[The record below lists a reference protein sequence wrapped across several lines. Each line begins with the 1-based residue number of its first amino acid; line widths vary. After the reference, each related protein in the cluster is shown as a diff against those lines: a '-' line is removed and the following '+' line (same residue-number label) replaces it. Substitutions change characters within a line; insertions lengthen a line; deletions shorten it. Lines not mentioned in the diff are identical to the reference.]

1 MVCPPGKWP
10 KCERYYA
17 LLTLRCILGG
27 RVEAP
32 QGIETCWFW
41 RGRLGSVC
49 FPMKIISWNV
59 RGLGSRNK
67 RRMVKDFLRSENPD
81 VVMIQE
87 TKKEICD
94 RRFVGSVWTARNK
107 DWVALP
113 ASGASGG
120 ILIIWDSKNLRRE
133 EVVLGSFSISVKFSL
148 DGCGPL
154 WISAVYGPNSPSLR
168 KDFWVEI
175 FDIYGLTYPLWCVG
189 GDFNVIRRSSEKMGG
204 SSLTPSM
211 RDFDSFIRECE
222 LLDPPLRNA
231 SFTWSNMQE
240 SPVCKRLDRFLY
252 SNEWGLL
259 FPQGLQEALIR
270 RTSDHWPIVM
280 DTNPFMWGLTPFRFE
295 NMWLQHTNF
304 KENFRDWWSGFQ
316 GNGWEGHK
324 FMRRLQYV
332 KAKLK
337 EWNKF
342 SFGELKEKKKS
353 ILNDLANFDAIE
365 HEGGLNPDLLSQRAS
380 RKGEL
385 EELILREEIHWRQ
398 KAKVKWVKEGDCN
411 SKFYH
416 KVANGRRNRKYIKE
430 LENERGLVLKN
441 AESITEEILHYFEKL
456 YTNPTGESWG
466 VEGLDWS
473 PISEESALRLDS
485 PFTEE
490 EISKAIFQLDR
501 DKAPGPDGFTI
512 VVFQECWDV
521 IKEDLVRVFAEFH
534 RSGIINQSTNASF
547 IVLIPKKRRQI
558 LDAVLI
564 ANEIVDERRRSGE
577 EGVVFKIDFEKAYD
591 HVKWDFLDHV
601 LEKKGFS
608 PRWRKW
614 MSGRLSSVSYA
625 ILVNGSA
632 KGWVKASR
640 GLRQGDPL
648 SPFLFTLVAD
658 VLSRMLMRAEERNM
672 MEGFRVGRNRTR
684 VSHLQ
689 FADDTIFFSNS
700 REEELQTL
708 KSLLLVFGH
717 ISGLKVN
724 LNKSSIYGINLDQA
738 HLSRLAEMLDCK
750 ASGWPILYLGLP
762 LGGNPKTCGF
772 WDPVVE
778 RISSRLDGWQKTYL
792 SFGGRITFIQSCL
805 THLPSYFLSL
815 FKIPAS
821 VAAKI
826 ERLQRDFLWSG
837 VGEGKRDHLVR
848 WDVVC
853 KPKTIGGLGLGNI
866 SWRNL
871 ALLGKWLWRYPREGS
886 ALWHQGFSLITR
898 YVVGNGERIRFWED
912 LWWGDQPLGTQY
924 PRLFRVVVDK
934 NISIS
939 SVLGPSRPFLWN
951 LNFRRNLS
959 DSEIED
965 LESLMRS
972 LDDLYLSPSVP
983 DARLWPLSSSGLF
996 SVKSFF
1002 LALSQSSGSPQNFP
1016 SKFVWNSQVPFKVKS
1031 FVWLVA
1037 HKKVNTN
1044 DMLQVRRPYKALS
1057 PDICILCMKH
1067 GESADHLFLYCS
1079 LTIGLWH
1086 RLFQLAKMDWVS
1098 PRSIY
1103 DMMFIKF
1110 KGFGNSKR
1118 GIVLWQAVSIAL
1130 IRVVWWERN
1139 ARIFE
1144 DKARNSGFLGTPFF
1158 HSMVAR
1164 SWASTSDISVLTDF
1178 ETILLPDFIST
1189 LSYAHKLDYDWLL
1202 FAHLRSVFYFP
1213 FRLDEAG
1220 KHWLRKDGKR
1230 IRTQKMQEF
1239 LAQSWQWN
1247 CHEGRMLMA
1256 WNNRGLPL
1264 HTGVL
1269 PPFLYGKGLHNHW
1282 VINEAL
1288 SSELRFIFDAS
1299 WTITSFYL
1307 KDLDHWSD
1315 WLVEG
1320 YNFSN
1325 IKNRSWENVGNSH
1338 LGALYGSLYFLG
1350 VNYSNLVKHF
1360 KCDGQNL
1367 FVNTA
1372 ESISYSF
1379 EHQSSLRLWK
1389 RRILHPRRE
1398 KKTMECIHAI
1408 TSLERNMDCSM
1419 KHQLDFSSPLYLPF
1433 SLESLLSVIADKNKT
1448 IVLAVAGYSYKDM
1461 LMSWVCR
1468 LRSLLITNFVVC
1480 ALDHDVYQFS
1490 ILQGLPV
1497 FEDPLA
1503 PSDISFDD
1511 CHFGTK
1517 CFQRVTKSK
1526 SRLVLQILKLGYNV
1540 LMSDVDVYWFKN
1552 PLPLLYSFGPAIL
1565 VAQSDEYKE
1574 TGPINLPRRL
1584 SSGFY
1589 FARSDDTTIA
1599 GMEKVVKHAAS
1610 SNLSEQ
1616 PSFYD
1621 SLCGEGGSYRLGDN
1635 RCLEPETNLTVH
1647 FLDRNLF
1654 PNGAYQNLWEKKKW
1668 KSVCL
1673 KKDCFILH
1681 NNWISG
1687 RRKKLQRQVLSGLW
1701 GYDISSR
1708 MCLQSW
1714 QKTKS
1719 TSYF

>member
-1 MVCPPGKWP
+1 MVAQGKHGGSRKIQEGLASIEWFKEKEFGMGFQMERGIRVNPLSRCPLSGKLSKEDNSASRVEVKGGLTGRVGFDPRGYSDMGSPSNSIIRGKGLIFEGPDSPLTNPSGPILPNSVPLPQSPTENQGISKFFYEKGGVDYLNHGDIPDRVEEENQCALSNQMSESCTPKDSIVRCIRRFRVISLLMACPPGKWP

-27 RVEAP
+27 RAEAP

-41 RGRLGSVC
+41 LGRLGSLC

-87 TKKEICD
+87 TKKEI
-94 RRFVGSVWTARNK
+94 
-107 DWVALP
+107 
-113 ASGASGG
+113 
-120 ILIIWDSKNLRRE
+120 
-133 EVVLGSFSISVKFSL
+133 
-148 DGCGPL
+148 
-154 WISAVYGPNSPSLR
+154 
-168 KDFWVEI
+168 
-175 FDIYGLTYPLWCVG
+175 
-189 GDFNVIRRSSEKMGG
+189 VIE
-204 SSLTPSM
+204 
-211 RDFDSFIRECE
+211 
-222 LLDPPLRNA
+222 
-231 SFTWSNMQE
+231 
-240 SPVCKRLDRFLY
+240 
-252 SNEWGLL
+252 
-259 FPQGLQEALIR
+259 GLQEALIR

-280 DTNPFMWGLTPFRFE
+280 DTNPFMWGPTPFRFE

-365 HEGGLNPDLLSQRAS
+365 QEGGLNPDLLSQRAS

-430 LENERGLVLKN
+430 LENERG
-441 AESITEEILHYFEKL
+441 
-456 YTNPTGESWG
+456 ESWG

-473 PISEESALRLDS
+473 PISEESALR
-485 PFTEE
+485 
-490 EISKAIFQLDR
+490 

-512 VVFQECWDV
+512 AVFQECWDV

-547 IVLIPKKRRQI
+547 IVLIPKKSLSKRISDFRPISLITSLYKIIAKVLSGRLRGVLHETIHYTQGAFVQGRQI

-614 MSGRLSSVSYA
+614 MSGCLSSVSYA

-672 MEGFRVGRNRTR
+672 MEGFRGGRAADSEESF
-684 VSHLQ
+684 VSVWAHFWAQ
-689 FADDTIFFSNS
+689 GVWMAYSIWV
-700 REEELQTL
+700 
-708 KSLLLVFGH
+708 SL
-717 ISGLKVN
+717 
-724 LNKSSIYGINLDQA
+724 
-738 HLSRLAEMLDCK
+738 
-750 ASGWPILYLGLP
+750 W
-762 LGGNPKTCGF
+762 GNPKACGF

-778 RISSRLDGWQKTYL
+778 RISSRLDGWQKAYL
-792 SFGGRITFIQSCL
+792 SFGGRITLIQSCL

-815 FKIPAS
+815 FKMPAS

-886 ALWHQGFSLITR
+886 ALWHQVILSIYGSHSNGWDANTLVRWSHRCPWKAIAQVFQEFSLITR

-912 LWWGDQPLGTQY
+912 LWGGPTFGNQY

-965 LESLMRS
+965 LEGLMRS

-1002 LALSQSSGSPQNFP
+1002 LALSQSSGS
-1016 SKFVWNSQVPFKVKS
+1016 SELSFKVRVEFSSS
-1031 FVWLVA
+1031 FQSEVLCLVSGTQEA
-1037 HKKVNTN
+1037 
-1044 DMLQVRRPYKALS
+1044 RGISRS
-1057 PDICILCMKH
+1057 
-1067 GESADHLFLYCS
+1067 SFSSLFLD
-1079 LTIGLWH
+1079 
-1086 RLFQLAKMDWVS
+1086 DWVVAQ
-1098 PRSIY
+1098 
-1103 DMMFIKF
+1103 
-1110 KGFGNSKR
+1110 R
-1118 GIVLWQAVSIAL
+1118 GIVLWQAASIAL

-1144 DKARNSGFLGTPFF
+1144 DKARNS
-1158 HSMVAR
+1158 
-1164 SWASTSDISVLTDF
+1164 
-1178 ETILLPDFIST
+1178 
-1189 LSYAHKLDYDWLL
+1189 
-1202 FAHLRSVFYFP
+1202 
-1213 FRLDEAG
+1213 
-1220 KHWLRKDGKR
+1220 
-1230 IRTQKMQEF
+1230 EF
-1239 LAQSWQWN
+1239 LWDSIVFLASLWAF
-1247 CHEGRMLMA
+1247 CSKAFKGI
-1256 WNNRGLPL
+1256 PL
-1264 HTGVL
+1264 
-1269 PPFLYGKGLHNHW
+1269 N
-1282 VINEAL
+1282 VI
-1288 SSELRFIFDAS
+1288 
-1299 WTITSFYL
+1299 
-1307 KDLDHWSD
+1307 
-1315 WLVEG
+1315 
-1320 YNFSN
+1320 
-1325 IKNRSWENVGNSH
+1325 
-1338 LGALYGSLYFLG
+1338 
-1350 VNYSNLVKHF
+1350 
-1360 KCDGQNL
+1360 
-1367 FVNTA
+1367 
-1372 ESISYSF
+1372 
-1379 EHQSSLRLWK
+1379 
-1389 RRILHPRRE
+1389 
-1398 KKTMECIHAI
+1398 
-1408 TSLERNMDCSM
+1408 
-1419 KHQLDFSSPLYLPF
+1419 QLDW
-1433 SLESLLSVIADKNKT
+1433 IA
-1448 IVLAVAGYSYKDM
+1448 
-1461 LMSWVCR
+1461 VC
-1468 LRSLLITNFVVC
+1468 T
-1480 ALDHDVYQFS
+1480 
-1490 ILQGLPV
+1490 P
-1497 FEDPLA
+1497 
-1503 PSDISFDD
+1503 
-1511 CHFGTK
+1511 
-1517 CFQRVTKSK
+1517 
-1526 SRLVLQILKLGYNV
+1526 
-1540 LMSDVDVYWFKN
+1540 
-1552 PLPLLYSFGPAIL
+1552 
-1565 VAQSDEYKE
+1565 
-1574 TGPINLPRRL
+1574 
-1584 SSGFY
+1584 
-1589 FARSDDTTIA
+1589 
-1599 GMEKVVKHAAS
+1599 
-1610 SNLSEQ
+1610 
-1616 PSFYD
+1616 
-1621 SLCGEGGSYRLGDN
+1621 
-1635 RCLEPETNLTVH
+1635 
-1647 FLDRNLF
+1647 
-1654 PNGAYQNLWEKKKW
+1654 
-1668 KSVCL
+1668 
-1673 KKDCFILH
+1673 
-1681 NNWISG
+1681 
-1687 RRKKLQRQVLSGLW
+1687 
-1701 GYDISSR
+1701 
-1708 MCLQSW
+1708 
-1714 QKTKS
+1714 
-1719 TSYF
+1719 

>member
-1 MVCPPGKWP
+1 
-10 KCERYYA
+10 
-17 LLTLRCILGG
+17 
-27 RVEAP
+27 
-32 QGIETCWFW
+32 
-41 RGRLGSVC
+41 
-49 FPMKIISWNV
+49 
-59 RGLGSRNK
+59 
-67 RRMVKDFLRSENPD
+67 
-81 VVMIQE
+81 
-87 TKKEICD
+87 
-94 RRFVGSVWTARNK
+94 
-107 DWVALP
+107 
-113 ASGASGG
+113 
-120 ILIIWDSKNLRRE
+120 
-133 EVVLGSFSISVKFSL
+133 
-148 DGCGPL
+148 
-154 WISAVYGPNSPSLR
+154 
-168 KDFWVEI
+168 
-175 FDIYGLTYPLWCVG
+175 
-189 GDFNVIRRSSEKMGG
+189 MGG

-270 RTSDHWPIVM
+270 RTSITGQLLWIPTRLCGGQHLL
-280 DTNPFMWGLTPFRFE
+280 GLRICGYNT
-295 NMWLQHTNF
+295 LNF

-365 HEGGLNPDLLSQRAS
+365 QEGGLNPDLLSQRAS

-441 AESITEEILHYFEKL
+441 AER
-456 YTNPTGESWG
+456 
-466 VEGLDWS
+466 LDWS
-473 PISEESALRLDS
+473 PISEEIALRLDS

-512 VVFQECWDV
+512 AVFQECWDV

-547 IVLIPKKRRQI
+547 IVLIPKKSLSKRISDFRPISLITSLYKIIAKVLSGRLRGVLHETIHYTQGAFVQGRQI

-614 MSGRLSSVSYA
+614 MSGCLSSVSYA

-648 SPFLFTLVAD
+648 SPFLFTLVTD

-672 MEGFRVGRNRTR
+672 MEGFR
-684 VSHLQ
+684 
-689 FADDTIFFSNS
+689 
-700 REEELQTL
+700 EELQTL

-762 LGGNPKTCGF
+762 LGGNPKACGF
-772 WDPVVE
+772 WD
-778 RISSRLDGWQKTYL
+778 Q
-792 SFGGRITFIQSCL
+792 C
-805 THLPSYFLSL
+805 YFLSL

-871 ALLGKWLWRYPREGS
+871 ALLGKWLWRYPREGL
-886 ALWHQGFSLITR
+886 ALWHQVILSIYGSHSNGWDANTLVRWSHRCPWKAIAQVFQGFSLITR

-965 LESLMRS
+965 LEGLMRS

-1067 GESADHLFLYCS
+1067 GESADHLFLHCS

-1086 RLFQLAKMDWVS
+1086 RLFQLAKMDWVP

-1103 DMMFIKF
+1103 DMMSIKF
-1110 KGFGNSKR
+1110 KGFGNSK
-1118 GIVLWQAVSIAL
+1118 
-1130 IRVVWWERN
+1130 
-1139 ARIFE
+1139 
-1144 DKARNSGFLGTPFF
+1144 
-1158 HSMVAR
+1158 
-1164 SWASTSDISVLTDF
+1164 
-1178 ETILLPDFIST
+1178 
-1189 LSYAHKLDYDWLL
+1189 
-1202 FAHLRSVFYFP
+1202 
-1213 FRLDEAG
+1213 
-1220 KHWLRKDGKR
+1220 
-1230 IRTQKMQEF
+1230 
-1239 LAQSWQWN
+1239 
-1247 CHEGRMLMA
+1247 EG
-1256 WNNRGLPL
+1256 
-1264 HTGVL
+1264 
-1269 PPFLYGKGLHNHW
+1269 
-1282 VINEAL
+1282 
-1288 SSELRFIFDAS
+1288 
-1299 WTITSFYL
+1299 
-1307 KDLDHWSD
+1307 
-1315 WLVEG
+1315 
-1320 YNFSN
+1320 
-1325 IKNRSWENVGNSH
+1325 
-1338 LGALYGSLYFLG
+1338 
-1350 VNYSNLVKHF
+1350 
-1360 KCDGQNL
+1360 
-1367 FVNTA
+1367 
-1372 ESISYSF
+1372 
-1379 EHQSSLRLWK
+1379 
-1389 RRILHPRRE
+1389 
-1398 KKTMECIHAI
+1398 
-1408 TSLERNMDCSM
+1408 
-1419 KHQLDFSSPLYLPF
+1419 
-1433 SLESLLSVIADKNKT
+1433 
-1448 IVLAVAGYSYKDM
+1448 
-1461 LMSWVCR
+1461 
-1468 LRSLLITNFVVC
+1468 
-1480 ALDHDVYQFS
+1480 
-1490 ILQGLPV
+1490 
-1497 FEDPLA
+1497 
-1503 PSDISFDD
+1503 
-1511 CHFGTK
+1511 
-1517 CFQRVTKSK
+1517 
-1526 SRLVLQILKLGYNV
+1526 
-1540 LMSDVDVYWFKN
+1540 
-1552 PLPLLYSFGPAIL
+1552 
-1565 VAQSDEYKE
+1565 
-1574 TGPINLPRRL
+1574 
-1584 SSGFY
+1584 
-1589 FARSDDTTIA
+1589 
-1599 GMEKVVKHAAS
+1599 
-1610 SNLSEQ
+1610 
-1616 PSFYD
+1616 
-1621 SLCGEGGSYRLGDN
+1621 
-1635 RCLEPETNLTVH
+1635 
-1647 FLDRNLF
+1647 
-1654 PNGAYQNLWEKKKW
+1654 
-1668 KSVCL
+1668 
-1673 KKDCFILH
+1673 
-1681 NNWISG
+1681 
-1687 RRKKLQRQVLSGLW
+1687 
-1701 GYDISSR
+1701 
-1708 MCLQSW
+1708 
-1714 QKTKS
+1714 
-1719 TSYF
+1719 

>member
-1 MVCPPGKWP
+1 MDRGIRVNPLSRCHLSGKLSKEDTSASRVEVQGGLSGQVGFDPRGYSDMGSPSNSIIRGKGLICEGFCEIPGAKNLESLPQYPSENQGISKKNFEKSGVDYLNHSDSPDRVEEENQCALSNQMSESCTP
-10 KCERYYA
+10 KDSIV
-17 LLTLRCILGG
+17 RCILGG
-27 RVEAP
+27 RAEAP

-41 RGRLGSVC
+41 LGRLGSLC

-67 RRMVKDFLRSENPD
+67 RRMIKDFLRSENPD

-87 TKKEICD
+87 TKKENCD
-94 RRFVGSVWTARNK
+94 RRFVGSVWTIRNK

-120 ILIIWDSKNLRRE
+120 ILIIWDSKILSRE
-133 EVVLGSFSISVKFSL
+133 EVVIGSFSVSVKFSL

-168 KDFWVEI
+168 KDFWVEL

-211 RDFDSFIRECE
+211 RDFDSFISECE

-240 SPVCKRLDRFLY
+240 SAVCKRLDRFLY

-270 RTSDHWPIVM
+270 KTSDHWPIVM
-280 DTNPFMWGLTPFRFE
+280 DTNPFMWGPTPFRFE

-316 GNGWEGHK
+316 GIGWE
-324 FMRRLQYV
+324 
-332 KAKLK
+332 
-337 EWNKF
+337 
-342 SFGELKEKKKS
+342 
-353 ILNDLANFDAIE
+353 ANFDAIE
-365 HEGGLNPDLLSQRAS
+365 QEGGLNPDLISQRVS

-473 PISEESALRLDS
+473 PISEESALRLES

-512 VVFQECWDV
+512 AVFQECWDV

-547 IVLIPKKRRQI
+547 IVLIPKKSLSKRISDFRHI
-558 LDAVLI
+558 SLITSLYKIIAKVL
-564 ANEIVDERRRSGE
+564 
-577 EGVVFKIDFEKAYD
+577 
-591 HVKWDFLDHV
+591 
-601 LEKKGFS
+601 
-608 PRWRKW
+608 
-614 MSGRLSSVSYA
+614 SGRLRGVLHETIHYTQGA
-625 ILVNGSA
+625 FVQGDKYWMRA
-632 KGWVKASR
+632 KGWVKASK

-672 MEGFRVGRNRTR
+672 LEGFRVGRNRTR
-684 VSHLQ
+684 VTHLQ

-750 ASGWPILYLGLP
+750 ASRWPILYLGLP
-762 LGGNPKTCGF
+762 LGGNPKACGF

-778 RISSRLDGWQKTYL
+778 RISSRLDGWQKALLILRGEDNSYPVL
-792 SFGGRITFIQSCL
+792 SYPF
-805 THLPSYFLSL
+805 
-815 FKIPAS
+815 
-821 VAAKI
+821 AKG
-826 ERLQRDFLWSG
+826 W
-837 VGEGKRDHLVR
+837 EGKRDHLVR
-848 WDVVC
+848 WDIVC
-853 KPKTIGGLGLGNI
+853 RPKTIGGLGLGNI

-871 ALLGKWLWRYPREGS
+871 ALLGNGYGVRWSHRCPWKAIAQVFQE
-886 ALWHQGFSLITR
+886 FSLITR
-898 YVVGNGERIRFWED
+898 YVVGNGDRIRFWED
-912 LWWGDQPLGTQY
+912 LWRGDQPLGTQY

-965 LESLMRS
+965 LEGLMRS

-1002 LALSQSSGSPQNFP
+1002 LALSQSFGSSQNFP

-1031 FVWLVA
+1031 FVWL
-1037 HKKVNTN
+1037 
-1044 DMLQVRRPYKALS
+1044 
-1057 PDICILCMKH
+1057 
-1067 GESADHLFLYCS
+1067 
-1079 LTIGLWH
+1079 
-1086 RLFQLAKMDWVS
+1086 FQLAKLDWVS

-1103 DMMFIKF
+1103 DMMSIKF

-1118 GIVLWQAVSIAL
+1118 GIVLWQAASIAL

-1144 DKARNSGFLGTPFF
+1144 DKARNSEYLWDSIVFL
-1158 HSMVAR
+1158 
-1164 SWASTSDISVLTDF
+1164 ASLWPSV
-1178 ETILLPDFIST
+1178 PR
-1189 LSYAHKLDYDWLL
+1189 
-1202 FAHLRSVFYFP
+1202 HLRGFP
-1213 FRLDEAG
+1213 
-1220 KHWLRKDGKR
+1220 
-1230 IRTQKMQEF
+1230 
-1239 LAQSWQWN
+1239 
-1247 CHEGRMLMA
+1247 LM
-1256 WNNRGLPL
+1256 
-1264 HTGVL
+1264 
-1269 PPFLYGKGLHNHW
+1269 
-1282 VINEAL
+1282 
-1288 SSELRFIFDAS
+1288 
-1299 WTITSFYL
+1299 
-1307 KDLDHWSD
+1307 
-1315 WLVEG
+1315 
-1320 YNFSN
+1320 
-1325 IKNRSWENVGNSH
+1325 
-1338 LGALYGSLYFLG
+1338 
-1350 VNYSNLVKHF
+1350 
-1360 KCDGQNL
+1360 
-1367 FVNTA
+1367 
-1372 ESISYSF
+1372 
-1379 EHQSSLRLWK
+1379 
-1389 RRILHPRRE
+1389 
-1398 KKTMECIHAI
+1398 
-1408 TSLERNMDCSM
+1408 
-1419 KHQLDFSSPLYLPF
+1419 
-1433 SLESLLSVIADKNKT
+1433 
-1448 IVLAVAGYSYKDM
+1448 
-1461 LMSWVCR
+1461 
-1468 LRSLLITNFVVC
+1468 
-1480 ALDHDVYQFS
+1480 
-1490 ILQGLPV
+1490 
-1497 FEDPLA
+1497 
-1503 PSDISFDD
+1503 
-1511 CHFGTK
+1511 
-1517 CFQRVTKSK
+1517 
-1526 SRLVLQILKLGYNV
+1526 
-1540 LMSDVDVYWFKN
+1540 
-1552 PLPLLYSFGPAIL
+1552 
-1565 VAQSDEYKE
+1565 
-1574 TGPINLPRRL
+1574 
-1584 SSGFY
+1584 
-1589 FARSDDTTIA
+1589 
-1599 GMEKVVKHAAS
+1599 
-1610 SNLSEQ
+1610 
-1616 PSFYD
+1616 
-1621 SLCGEGGSYRLGDN
+1621 
-1635 RCLEPETNLTVH
+1635 
-1647 FLDRNLF
+1647 
-1654 PNGAYQNLWEKKKW
+1654 
-1668 KSVCL
+1668 
-1673 KKDCFILH
+1673 
-1681 NNWISG
+1681 
-1687 RRKKLQRQVLSGLW
+1687 
-1701 GYDISSR
+1701 
-1708 MCLQSW
+1708 
-1714 QKTKS
+1714 
-1719 TSYF
+1719 